1 MLDPNTL
8 LFATLGLGLG
18 GIVKGVTGMGLPLI
32 AITVLA
38 TFLGVPHAIAMLTVP
53 TLVTNAW
60 QLWSY
65 RRSWQGGQMP
75 FLVPMLVFGAIGIG
89 LGTWLL
95 VKIDET
101 LLKLG
106 LAAMLLGYVALRLS
120 TPHFRI
126 GTRLGVLLSTPV
138 GFAAG
143 VLQGATGISAPIGVT
158 FIHAMRFE
166 RAAHVFA
173 VSAMFLVFAAAQV
186 PALTVAGILTPAR
199 WLESTYALL
208 PVALF
213 MPVGTWIGRRVN
225 HATFDRAI
233 LALLTVTALKLIVD
247 AVW

>member
-1 MLDPNTL
+1 LELTTL

-18 GIVKGVTGMGLPLI
+18 GVVKGVTGMGLPLV

-38 TFLGVPHAIAMLTVP
+38 TFLGVPHAIAILVVP

-65 RRSWQGGQMP
+65 RHSWRNGQMP
-75 FLVPMLVFGAIGIG
+75 FLVPMLVFGALGIGI
-89 LGTWLL
+89 GTWLL
-95 VKIDET
+95 VQINEAA
-101 LLKLG
+101 LQFG
-106 LAAMLLGYVALRLS
+106 LAVMLLAYVALRLS
-120 TPHFRI
+120 SPHFRI
-126 GTRLGVLLSTPV
+126 RERLGLMLSAPV
-138 GFAAG
+138 GLAAG

-173 VSAMFLVFAAAQV
+173 VSAMFMVFAVAQV
-186 PALTVAGILTPAR
+186 PSLTVAGFLTPHR
-199 WLESTYALL
+199 WMESTFALL

-225 HATFDRAI
+225 HATFDKAI
-233 LALLTVTALKLIVD
+233 LALLTATALKLMAD
-247 AVW
+247 AIW